1 MGNGARRRNG
11 NGWMARLTRAES
23 RAETRAKLL
32 DAARTVIAE
41 HGYAG
46 ASVEAIAEAAG
57 FSKGA
62 VYSNFASKEALV
74 LALIDTVTDAYE
86 RISYEIM
93 ASHTG
98 NPESFYKAMTTL
110 LVDENEAARMLP
122 FELLMQARRDPAL
135 QSAMAKAYRERWD
148 RWQQVLENA
157 IARLGGLPVAEPR
170 ILVEAILAMLTG
182 LSLLQAGG
190 VEISMRRVLLGVQLR
205 ALLRL
210 GEAPPSRPA

>member
-1 MGNGARRRNG
+1 
-11 NGWMARLTRAES
+11 MARLTRAES
-23 RAETRAKLL
+23 QAETRAKLL

-46 ASVEAIAEAAG
+46 ASVDAIAEAAG

-74 LALIDTVTDAYE
+74 FALIDTVTDAYE
-86 RISYEIM
+86 RISYEIS
-93 ASHTG
+93 ALHTG
-98 NPESFYKAMTTL
+98 NPEAFYKAMTTL
-110 LVDENEAARMLP
+110 LVDDNEAARMLP

-135 QSAMAKAYRERWD
+135 QSAMTKAYRERWD

-157 IARLGGLPVAEPR
+157 TVRLGGLPVAEPR

-190 VEISMRRVLLGVQLR
+190 VEISMRRVLLDVQLR

-210 GEAPPSRPA
+210 GETPLERQRNKRRATSRSRS